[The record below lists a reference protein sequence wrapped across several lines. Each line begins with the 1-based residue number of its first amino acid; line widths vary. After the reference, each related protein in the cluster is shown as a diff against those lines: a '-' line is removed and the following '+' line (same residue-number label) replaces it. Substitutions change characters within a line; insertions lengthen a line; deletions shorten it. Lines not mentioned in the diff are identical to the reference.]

1 MERMTDKP
9 KKARRRSRETTIAG
23 LLDWWR
29 ETHQRAQAARQAA
42 EELASIEAMLRAVA
56 PAMLERV
63 RTEAGLP
70 AKAPEFTPP
79 ASLPVTPPGG
89 TVIIG
94 KSVCHGVGREEK
106 RMTVLVD
113 NGDGTTTP
121 VEP

>member
-9 KKARRRSRETTIAG
+9 KKHRRRSRETTIAG

-42 EELASIEAMLRAVA
+42 EELASIEAMLMAVA
-56 PAMLERV
+56 PSELARV

-70 AKAPEFTPP
+70 GKAPEFTPP
-79 ASLPVTPPGG
+79 PKVT
-89 TVIIG
+89 
-94 KSVCHGVGREEK
+94 EK

>member
-42 EELASIEAMLRAVA
+42 EELASIEAMLMAVA
-56 PAMLERV
+56 PAALARV

-79 ASLPVTPPGG
+79 PPPQPAPGF
-89 TVIIG
+89 TD
-94 KSVCHGVGREEK
+94 KQMAKDHVGQRLQ
-106 RMTVLVD
+106 VLID
-113 NGDGTTTP
+113 NGDGTSTR